1 MLQLDKSITKMPKC
15 KIDTAILLLRATEAR
30 ALKTPKVVFWKLN
43 LPPTSTNTV
52 PVLCG
57 TGTKFGEPASLDG
70 PRLGRRDE
78 QHGAAGEEAPRGRL
92 LPEDSDEAQ
101 QLRCHCRQQV
111 VFANFNP

>member
-43 LPPTSTNTV
+43 LLPTSTNTV

-70 PRLGRRDE
+70 PRLGCCDE
-78 QHGAAGEEAPRGRL
+78 QHGAAGEAASRRRL
-92 LPEDSDEAQ
+92 FPEDSDEAQ
-101 QLRCHCRQQV
+101 QLRCHRRQQV
-111 VFANFNP
+111 VFANFTP